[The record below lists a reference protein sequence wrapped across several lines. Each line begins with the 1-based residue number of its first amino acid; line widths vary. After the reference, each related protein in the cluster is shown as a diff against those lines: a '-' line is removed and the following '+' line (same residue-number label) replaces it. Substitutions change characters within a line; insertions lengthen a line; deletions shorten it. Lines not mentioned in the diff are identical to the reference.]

1 MNKLIDKTCALVI
14 AVVALAYWSVSD
26 AAVKLEH
33 CWESRTEPKV
43 RHFFNHPCEYRGM
56 QGGSVT
62 VINDNGYVIKGC
74 SIYSTTQRVFIVN
87 FPQYDVTT
95 YMGIDDFD
103 YSMECIWRD
112 DY

>member
-1 MNKLIDKTCALVI
+1 MKKVI
-14 AVVALAYWSVSD
+14 PILVALLVAVAYFITAD
-26 AAVKLEH
+26 AKPVGVEH
-33 CWESRTEPKV
+33 CWESKGYPKV
-43 RHFFNHPCEYRGM
+43 RHFFNHPCQYRGY

-62 VINDNGYVIKGC
+62 VIDDNGYIMKGC
-74 SIYSTTQRVFIVN
+74 SIYSPTQRVFIVN
-87 FPQYDVTT
+87 FPQYEVTT